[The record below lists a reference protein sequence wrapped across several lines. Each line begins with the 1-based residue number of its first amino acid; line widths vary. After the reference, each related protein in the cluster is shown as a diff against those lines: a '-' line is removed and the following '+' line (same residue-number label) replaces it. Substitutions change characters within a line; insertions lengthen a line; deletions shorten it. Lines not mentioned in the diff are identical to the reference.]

1 MRKIGFFNIGKLGLV
16 KSAGTGKTDISKV
29 IEKWVKEHMVFWYD
43 MSKPVDVYVPGVTY
57 ANPFVNGGGKLTYD
71 NAINKCIITHT
82 PTNNNNIAFWQIIV
96 KPLQYVESYKIRVTG
111 LPEGFTMKGRL
122 GYVSIQITSDGE
134 YDIPEYKNSS
144 TTNSSYP
151 GFYLAGDNVNDV
163 DCNIVV
169 EEIPTKQSVPTNEI
183 LKANPYLQ
191 DHSGNNRPLKL
202 NNFLFAAMSGVG
214 GYEYN
219 YLDSAL
225 FITYLSGVRGDG
237 TITDNTITINNVKVS
252 SGVIE
257 TRVNSPSKK
266 YKVRV
271 TGITSN
277 ETLRYVVYGD
287 TSLGELATIIFDMKK
302 DGEYELPAS
311 TYSATYNMKWQ
322 VIAASYPHT
331 CNITIEQIPS
341 YPNALVTDGVDD
353 YGVVGNLQQGVKVLF
368 ITINPFIDGKFIY
381 DQRLTTTEPW
391 LFAVFNDK
399 GSIAYNSRNSNGKT
413 YIDGT
418 LNESTIVSALL
429 NKKQIITIVN
439 NDVTGDKTKTP
450 VFFSNTDHD
459 SGWISSAFYNSI
471 GFDSV
476 PTKENDGFT
485 EQDLID
491 YYIPKAIVTI
501 TVVDVSGSPIQDA
514 VVTVGGIQ
522 YKTLSDGTVK
532 VRGMANGTM
541 SLSVKKDG
549 YMPFSDN
556 SWKLADSRIT
566 LEVLRNT
573 VITENGYSILL
584 ENDGL
589 ILTE

>member
-16 KSAGTGKTDISKV
+16 KSAGKAKTDISKV

-43 MSKPVDVYVPGVTY
+43 MSKPVDTYIPGVTY

-111 LPEGFTMKGRL
+111 LPTGFTIKGRS
-122 GYVSIQITSDGE
+122 GYDSIQITSDGE
-134 YDIPEYKNSS
+134 YDIPEYRNSS
-144 TTNSSYP
+144 TTNTSYS

-202 NNFLFAAMSGVG
+202 NNFMFAAMSGVG
-214 GYEYN
+214 GYDISSTN
-219 YLDSAL
+219 ILPDRANV
-225 FITYLSGVRGDG
+225 TV
-237 TITDNTITINNVKVS
+237 TDNRIIHITKKLSTTDSMVNIVS
-252 SGVIE
+252 A
-257 TRVNSPSKK
+257 NSNPTHKFKITGLSDGRQVSLENRNGGF
-266 YKVRV
+266 YTFDNGEHEVTLTYPEGTTSLYNAIGV
-271 TGITSN
+271 TGSA
-277 ETLRYVVYGD
+277 GD
-287 TSLGELATIIFDMKK
+287 MD
-302 DGEYELPAS
+302 
-311 TYSATYNMKWQ
+311 
-322 VIAASYPHT
+322 V
-331 CNITIEQIPS
+331 TIEFIPR

-353 YGVVGNLQQGVKVLF
+353 YGQIQNLQHGVKVLF
-368 ITINPFIDGKFIY
+368 TTINPFVDGKFIY
-381 DQRLTTTEPW
+381 DQRLNTTEPW

-450 VFFSNTDHD
+450 IFFSNTDHN
-459 SGWISSAFYNSI
+459 SGWISSAFYDSI

-476 PTKENDGFT
+476 PTQQTDGFT

-514 VVTVGGIQ
+514 TVTVEGVQ

-532 VRGMANGTM
+532 VRGMVNGTM